1 MTPGKKQK
9 SKKQGERKT
18 VLAVG
23 AHPDDI
29 EFSCT
34 GSLMKLIERGYEAY
48 YVVATNGE
56 NGFKVGSKP
65 KKQRIAVRHREQLSA
80 AKMLGV
86 KKIFFLGY
94 RDGFLAN
101 NNELRSKLVRI
112 IKSVKPE
119 IIFSFD
125 PANRTYENINLQ
137 HRDHRNIGKAV
148 FDAVFAAKNKYMYPG
163 KPHKVDYFYFFG
175 AEEPDYFENISAY
188 IERKLEILR
197 EHKSQF
203 SDFGKVENWVKTY
216 LSKFTRKY
224 KYSEAFRIIRI
235 EQIFK

>member
-1 MTPGKKQK
+1 VTRRKKK
-9 SKKQGERKT
+9 SNNKT

-34 GSLMKLIERGYEAY
+34 GLLMKLMERSYEVY
-48 YVVATNGE
+48 YAVATNGE
-56 NGFKVGSKP
+56 NKIAHKP
-65 KKQRIAVRHREQLSA
+65 RKQRIAIRRKEQLSA
-80 AKMLGV
+80 AKKLGV
-86 KKIFFLGY
+86 KKIYFLGY
-94 RDGFLAN
+94 KDGFLPN
-101 NNELRSKLVRI
+101 NDQLRGKLVRI
-112 IKSVKPE
+112 IKTVKPE

-148 FDAVFAAKNKYMYPG
+148 FDAVFAAKNRFMYPL
-163 KPHKVDYFYFFG
+163 KPHTVNYLYFFG
-175 AEEPDYFENISAY
+175 SANPDYFENIGKY
-188 IERKLEILR
+188 IDRKLEVLR

-203 SDFGKVENWVKTY
+203 SDFDKVENWVRTY
-216 LSKFTRKY
+216 LSGFTKKY
-224 KYSEAFRIIRI
+224 KYSEAFRVIKI

>member
-1 MTPGKKQK
+1 MIQKKKQK
-9 SKKQGERKT
+9 SKKPGIKRA

-34 GSLMKLIERGYEAY
+34 GLLMKLIERGYEVY

-65 KKQRIAVRHREQLSA
+65 RKQRITIRHMEQFSA
-80 AKMLGV
+80 AQKLGV
-86 KKIFFLGY
+86 KKVFFLGY
-94 RDGFLAN
+94 KDGFLAN
-101 NNELRSKLVRI
+101 NDELRKKLVRI
-112 IKSVKPE
+112 IKNVKPE

-175 AEEPDYFENISAY
+175 AAVPDYFEDISGY
-188 IERKLEILR
+188 INKKLEILK

-203 SDFGKVENWVKTY
+203 SDFSKVENWVRNY

-224 KYSEAFRIIRI
+224 KYSEAFRVIKV

>member
-1 MTPGKKQK
+1 MTIKKK
-9 SKKQGERKT
+9 KRSKNQNIKKT

-34 GSLMKLIERGYEAY
+34 GLLMKLIERGYDVY

-56 NGFKVGSKP
+56 NGFKTGSKP
-65 KKQRIAVRHREQLSA
+65 RKQRIAVRHREQLNA
-80 AKMLGV
+80 AGKLGV
-86 KKIFFLGY
+86 KRVFFLGY
-94 RDGFLAN
+94 KDGFLSN
-101 NNELRSKLVRI
+101 NDELRKKLVRI
-112 IKSVKPE
+112 IKNVKPE

-175 AEEPDYFENISAY
+175 SEKPDYFENISGY
-188 IERKLEILR
+188 INKKLEILE

-203 SDFGKVENWVKTY
+203 SDFGKVEKWVKSY
-216 LSKFTRKY
+216 LSKFTKKY
-224 KYSEAFRIIRI
+224 KYSEAFRIIEI

>member
-1 MTPGKKQK
+1 MNNGRYNPQK
-9 SKKQGERKT
+9 AM
-18 VLAVG
+18 VIV

-34 GSLMKLIERGYEAY
+34 GLLMKLIERGYEAY
-48 YVVATNGE
+48 YIVATNGE

-65 KKQRIAVRHREQLSA
+65 RKQRIAVRHKEQLNA
-80 AKMLGV
+80 ANMLGV
-86 KKIFFLGY
+86 KKVFFLGY

-101 NNELRSKLVRI
+101 NNELRRKLVKI
-112 IKSVKPE
+112 IKTVRPE

-163 KPHKVDYFYFFG
+163 KPHKVGYFYFFG
-175 AEEPDYFENISAY
+175 AEEPDYFENITGY
-188 IERKLEILR
+188 IDKKLEILK

-203 SDFGKVENWVKTY
+203 SDFSKVEDWVKTF
-216 LSKFTRKY
+216 LSKFTGKY
-224 KYSEAFRIIRI
+224 KYSEAFRVIKV

>member
-1 MTPGKKQK
+1 MNQRAKQRNKKLNGK
-9 SKKQGERKT
+9 KT

-34 GSLMKLIERGYEAY
+34 GLLMKLMERGYEVY
-48 YVVATNGE
+48 YAVATNGE
-56 NGFKVGSKP
+56 NGFKVGSKTR
-65 KKQRIAVRHREQLSA
+65 KQRIVVRCREQLNA
-80 AKMLGV
+80 AKLLGV
-86 KKIFFLGY
+86 KKVYFMGFK
-94 RDGFLAN
+94 DGFLEN
-101 NNELRSKLVRI
+101 NNELRSKLVKI
-112 IKSVKPE
+112 IKTVKPE

-148 FDAVFAAKNKYMYPG
+148 FDSVFAAKNKYIYPG

-175 AEEPDYFENISAY
+175 SANPDYFVNINAY
-188 IERKLEILR
+188 LNRKLDILK

-203 SDFGKVENWVKTY
+203 PDFSKVEDWVKNFF
-216 LSKFTRKY
+216 SNFTRKY
-224 KYSEAFRIIRI
+224 KYSEAFRVIKV

>member
-1 MTPGKKQK
+1 MTQRKKQK
-9 SKKQGERKT
+9 SKKQNIRKT

-34 GSLMKLIERGYEAY
+34 GLLMKLIERGYEAY
-48 YVVATNGE
+48 YAVATNGE
-56 NGFKVGSKP
+56 NGFKAGSKTR
-65 KKQRIAVRHREQLSA
+65 KQRIAIRCREQLNA

-86 KKIFFLGY
+86 RKVYFFGFK
-94 RDGFLAN
+94 DGFLEN
-101 NNELRSKLVRI
+101 NNELRSKLVSV

-119 IIFSFD
+119 IVFSFD

-137 HRDHRNIGKAV
+137 HRDHRNVGKAV
-148 FDAVFAAKNKYMYPG
+148 FDAVFAAKNKYLYPG

-175 AEEPDYFENISAY
+175 SANPDYFVNISAY
-188 IERKLEILR
+188 INRKLDILKQ
-197 EHKSQF
+197 HKSQF
-203 SDFGKVENWVKTY
+203 PDFSKVENWVKTFF
-216 LSKFTRKY
+216 SKFTKKY
-224 KYSEAFRIIRI
+224 KYSEAFRVVKI

>member
-1 MTPGKKQK
+1 MTQRKKQR
-9 SKKQGERKT
+9 SKKQNIRKT
-18 VLAVG
+18 ALAVG

-34 GSLMKLIERGYEAY
+34 GLLMKLIERGYEVY

-65 KKQRIAVRHREQLSA
+65 RKQRIAIRHREQLNA
-80 AKMLGV
+80 ANMLGV
-86 KKIFFLGY
+86 KKVFFLGY
-94 RDGFLAN
+94 KDGFLAN
-101 NNELRSKLVRI
+101 NNELRKKLVRI
-112 IKSVKPE
+112 IKSVEPE

-148 FDAVFAAKNKYMYPG
+148 FDAVFAAKNRYMYPG

-175 AEEPDYFENISAY
+175 AEEPNYFVNISGY
-188 IERKLEILR
+188 IGKKLKILKK
-197 EHKSQF
+197 HKSQF
-203 SDFGKVENWVKTY
+203 SDFGKVENWVKTF
-216 LSKFTRKY
+216 LSKFTKRY
-224 KYSEAFRIIRI
+224 KYSEAFRVIKV